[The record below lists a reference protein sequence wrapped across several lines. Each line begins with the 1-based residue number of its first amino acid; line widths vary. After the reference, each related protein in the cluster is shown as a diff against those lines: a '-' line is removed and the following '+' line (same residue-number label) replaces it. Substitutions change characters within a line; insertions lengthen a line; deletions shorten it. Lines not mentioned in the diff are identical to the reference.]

1 MRPKKH
7 EGFDRTGDFCS
18 RVKMSQDLAQVIN
31 DGLVY
36 YEEHNLED
44 QEEEKSW
51 IESKNVNVIS
61 QAEFDK
67 LKPPSSAQK
76 VINPTLPPP
85 PPPLNTPAQTGA
97 NAPTLPNEMHTTPHK
112 GHGPRPNQPHFYPV
126 TKEPNTPSQGQPRK
140 RKTRHSQNPPVEMHV
155 GWILDPNAPRR
166 GRQDSQSDT
175 QSVSS
180 SYGTPQSLPTFQ
192 HPSHSL
198 LQDNGFTQLQYSKY
212 HSRCL
217 KGIFL
222 HLIYNPH
229 TL

>member
-1 MRPKKH
+1 MDDSSDDELSDGEISKLMIVTPMRPKKH

-67 LKPPSSAQK
+67 LKPSTSAQK

-97 NAPTLPNEMHTTPHK
+97 NGGQLPQDQTHTTPHK
-112 GHGPRPNQPHFYPV
+112 GHGKFFFQRSN
-126 TKEPNTPSQGQPRK
+126 
-140 RKTRHSQNPPVEMHV
+140 
-155 GWILDPNAPRR
+155 
-166 GRQDSQSDT
+166 
-175 QSVSS
+175 
-180 SYGTPQSLPTFQ
+180 SL
-192 HPSHSL
+192 
-198 LQDNGFTQLQYSKY
+198 
-212 HSRCL
+212 
-217 KGIFL
+217 
-222 HLIYNPH
+222 
-229 TL
+229 